1 MESMSAERI
10 LEERKIRRLHF
21 IVDLTAS
28 ILRQERMT
36 LDEAYRLV
44 EATKQSI
51 LTMFPDKLDAYNII
65 IKPRF
70 DRIIREKFRFS

>member
-1 MESMSAERI
+1 MEAMSAERI
-10 LEERKIRRLHF
+10 LEERKIRRLRF
-21 IVDLTAS
+21 IVDLTTS
-28 ILRQERMT
+28 ILQQERMT

-44 EATKQSI
+44 EATKQRI

-70 DRIIREKFRFS
+70 DRIIRERFRFS

>member
-1 MESMSAERI
+1 MEAMSAERI
-10 LEERKIRRLHF
+10 LEERKIRRLRF

-28 ILRQERMT
+28 ILQQERMT

-70 DRIIREKFRFS
+70 DRIIRERFRFS